1 MNKYLILL
9 DLKKPPIDEC
19 EMEVTNE
26 HAEIITSIPSASPDG
41 TPSNPPKFFE
51 HLTSF
56 QPNQWQ
62 NSTTQQQA
70 QFDHAIDWSNNQERL
85 PPKPSPPNQKQNQK
99 PSTSF
104 FQMAKNFCENMM
116 KKPKSTGNIELGLDE
131 ITNRM
136 ALLRFSSILD
146 MSVGFW
152 RNKKYFLILIAKLN
166 AFV

>member
-1 MNKYLILL
+1 MIEYLIHL

-26 HAEIITSIPSASPDG
+26 HAEIITSIPNTTPDG
-41 TPSNPPKFFE
+41 MPSDSPKFFE

-62 NSTTQQQA
+62 HSTAQQPA
-70 QFDHAIDWSNNQERL
+70 QFDHAIDWTNNQERL
-85 PPKPSPPNQKQNQK
+85 PPKPSPPNQKPNQK

-104 FQMAKNFCENMM
+104 FQMAKNFCGNMM
-116 KKPKSTGNIELGLDE
+116 KKPKSAGNIELGLDE

-146 MSVGFW
+146 MSVGF
-152 RNKKYFLILIAKLN
+152 
-166 AFV
+166 